1 MTTQKVYVNA
11 RFLTQKLTGVQR
23 FAIEISLI
31 LHEILGDAVV
41 FLAPDETIEKANFP
55 STIPVLK
62 IGRNKGHIWEQI
74 DLPLYLR
81 RLKKPL
87 LINLCNAAPL
97 LYANKLSTIH
107 DIAFLKY
114 PNTYSKSFLM
124 LYRFMI
130 PRIIASSEHTFTVS
144 EFSKEEVV
152 RYYSKESLGK
162 DISVIYNAVDDDFK
176 SVVDPDLQSVPYL
189 VAVSSLNERKNL
201 HAVLESFVNLGD
213 EFNDTHLYI
222 IGDLKSDSFK
232 TLNFDRYKANP
243 RIKFL
248 GRVNDAALIR
258 YYSNAKAFI
267 YPSLYEGFG
276 IPPLEAQKCGCPVI
290 VSNVSSLPEVFQESA
305 LYCDPYS
312 IVSLKNAIE
321 EILTND
327 DRRNILI
334 EKGYENV
341 QRFSWLSSGEKVIE
355 VLKKYL

>member
-1 MTTQKVYVNA
+1 MTQKVYVNA

-23 FAIEISLI
+23 FAVEISII
-31 LHEILGDAVV
+31 LHQMLGDAVV
-41 FLAPDETIEKANFP
+41 FLAPNETIERTSF
-55 STIPVLK
+55 SETIPVLK
-62 IGRNKGHIWEQI
+62 IGRNKGYMWEQV

-81 RLKKPL
+81 KLKKPL
-87 LINLCNAAPL
+87 LINLCNAAPI

-107 DIAFLKY
+107 DIAYLKY
-114 PNTYSKSFLM
+114 PSTYSKSFLM
-124 LYRFMI
+124 LYKFMI

-144 EFSKEEVV
+144 EFSKEEML
-152 RYYSKESLGK
+152 RHYTKELSGK
-162 DISVIYNAVDDDFK
+162 EISVIYNAVDDEFK
-176 SVVDPDLQSVPYL
+176 SVIDSDLQSTPYL

-201 HAVLESFVNLGD
+201 HTVLESFVNLND

-222 IGDLKSDSFK
+222 IGDFKSGSFK
-232 TLNFDRYKANP
+232 TLNFDRYKTNSK
-243 RIKFL
+243 IKFL
-248 GRVNDAALIR
+248 GRVSDAALIR

-312 IVSLKNAIE
+312 VASLKNAIE
-321 EILTND
+321 KILMND
-327 DRRNILI
+327 ELRDMLI

-341 QRFSWLSSGEKVIE
+341 QRFSWPSSGKKVID
-355 VLKKYL
+355 VLRRHL